1 MKEEKRI
8 PKKVGQELN
17 ALRQEV
23 AVLQK
28 ANLDGRRSRVELLQ
42 AKEMAE
48 AANLGKNRLLANMS
62 HDIRNLMNGIVGM
75 NSLLLERSL
84 TPEQREYAGIIL
96 NSADSLFTAINDI
109 LDYAKIEAR
118 RLELEIMDFD
128 LRATVESIV
137 EMLAGR
143 VRKKGLELASLIHHD
158 VPSLLRGDPGRVRQI
173 LGNLLG
179 NAIKFTPKG
188 EILIHVTLEEEA
200 QGKAKIHFAVTD
212 SGIGIPRRR
221 LKNLFRSFLQ
231 ADDPVLR
238 KYGGR
243 GLGLAIA
250 KGLVEKM
257 GGQIGVE
264 SIEGKGTTIWF
275 TAILGKQKRGKKSPS
290 LIGGTIQ
297 GHPIL
302 IVDENPTSRLVLREQ
317 LHSWGCLPEEAG
329 SEKEALA
336 KLRQAAADN
345 RPHSLAILNMEMGGM
360 DCVKLGRQIKEDPGL
375 APTILVS
382 ITARGSRGDAKLMKE
397 IGFAAYLTKPIKN
410 SQLRDCLA
418 LAIGRK
424 ALAFDTPSAP
434 LITRY
439 TLAEQKRHG
448 MRILLAEPNTNDQR
462 VGGRILEKMGY
473 RADIVTQG
481 REVLPALERAAYD
494 LLLLSL
500 QISGVDAFSVTTA
513 IRQKEKES
521 AHHLPIVGLL
531 AEDLKKERE
540 QCLEVNMDDYIVKP
554 LQAVDLIDVIEKI
567 FSKSP

>member
-158 VPSLLRGDPGRVRQI
+158 VPSLLRDDPGRVRQI

-257 GGQIGVE
+257 GGKIIECAFIGE
-264 SIEGKGTTIWF
+264 I
-275 TAILGKQKRGKKSPS
+275 
-290 LIGGTIQ
+290 
-297 GHPIL
+297 
-302 IVDENPTSRLVLREQ
+302 
-317 LHSWGCLPEEAG
+317 
-329 SEKEALA
+329 EALNGRK
-336 KLRQAAADN
+336 KLE
-345 RPHSLAILNMEMGGM
+345 PHPVFS
-360 DCVKLGRQIKEDPGL
+360 
-375 APTILVS
+375 
-382 ITARGSRGDAKLMKE
+382 LMK
-397 IGFAAYLTKPIKN
+397 F
-410 SQLRDCLA
+410 
-418 LAIGRK
+418 
-424 ALAFDTPSAP
+424 
-434 LITRY
+434 
-439 TLAEQKRHG
+439 
-448 MRILLAEPNTNDQR
+448 
-462 VGGRILEKMGY
+462 
-473 RADIVTQG
+473 
-481 REVLPALERAAYD
+481 
-494 LLLLSL
+494 
-500 QISGVDAFSVTTA
+500 
-513 IRQKEKES
+513 
-521 AHHLPIVGLL
+521 
-531 AEDLKKERE
+531 
-540 QCLEVNMDDYIVKP
+540 
-554 LQAVDLIDVIEKI
+554 
-567 FSKSP
+567 